1 MSSADYQCD
10 RKTKPYTARHKLTA
24 LCSSTISHCQRFFFP
39 CLFLTFNTLISH
51 VRTNPHL
58 KLEKFSS
65 GAAAEIGA
73 EWQQLIE
80 LMVWVSEGLQAF
92 SRKPPMGFPWFRN
105 ALGLCWL
112 QLTGPPSGPS
122 GCQDEENAPRR
133 HTLTGVDVVVRV
145 RHSFHFPHYATDPL
159 AGWH

>member
-1 MSSADYQCD
+1 MVIKSIVCNQYMKKRSSKNELSWLSV
-10 RKTKPYTARHKLTA
+10 RSKNKA
-24 LCSSTISHCQRFFFP
+24 LYCTSQINCALFLHHLPLSEIFFP

-80 LMVWVSEGLQAF
+80 LMVWVSEGL
-92 SRKPPMGFPWFRN
+92 
-105 ALGLCWL
+105 
-112 QLTGPPSGPS
+112 
-122 GCQDEENAPRR
+122 
-133 HTLTGVDVVVRV
+133 
-145 RHSFHFPHYATDPL
+145 
-159 AGWH
+159 